1 MHRKLL
7 SESRFSQVRSTVN
20 HERSKFDLSHGHH
33 STMNAGLLYP
43 HFIREVLP
51 GDTFEFSASFVNRM
65 STPFAPI
72 MDTAFLDQWYFY
84 VPQRLVWEHTKEF
97 YGENNSSAWTQDIE
111 YFIPRLSRSFKSDGV
126 GDHFGIPTL
135 TTLAVNALPLRAYR
149 LIWNEWFRD
158 QNTQDPKLV
167 NMGDTETDGTL
178 DDLLPVNKRKDYFTT
193 ALPEPQKGPDVLLPM
208 GGYAPVITTE
218 EFMNLNGIPLVFY
231 NSDQFGGDDPAK
243 NYSFAIAGNNGTGDV
258 SVGDSFDYAHFGGYA
273 KFGSDELEGNTPG
286 GENNVAVPVNLM
298 ADFSTGSIQSTIN
311 DLRQAFAIQ
320 SLFELDARGGS
331 RYREF
336 IKAHFGVNVPD
347 LTVQVPE
354 FLGGSSDPIVV
365 NQVVQ
370 TSSTVSDSPQG
381 TVAAFSKTVGK
392 RRGSFVKSF
401 SEPGYVIGVC
411 AIRTLQSYQDGL
423 DRMWS
428 RRSRLDF
435 YHPVLAHIGEMPIY
449 NKELYVYDDDKRD
462 EVFGYQEAW
471 AEYRFAQSY
480 VSGAFRSN
488 YPSGSLD
495 FWTFTN
501 DFESLPVLSDG
512 FIRETDVNV
521 GRTLVTTDM
530 EGAPQFIVDWWFDLG
545 AYRVMPMF
553 GTPAILGGRQ

>member
-20 HERSKFDLSHGHH
+20 QERSKFDLSHGHH

-65 STPFAPI
+65 STPIAPI

-97 YGENNSSAWTQDIE
+97 YGENNTSAWTQNVE
-111 YFIPRLSRSFKSDGV
+111 YFIPRLTKSFKADGV
-126 GDHFGIPTL
+126 GDHFGIPTQSSVP
-135 TTLAVNALPLRAYR
+135 VNALPLRSYR

-167 NMGDTETDGTL
+167 NMGDTEIDATL

-193 ALPEPQKGPDVLLPM
+193 ALPEPQKGPDVFLPL
-208 GGYAPVITTE
+208 GGYAPVITRSEVYSATAPG
-218 EFMNLNGIPLVFY
+218 MYLANLDGSMRDGILRVA
-231 NSDQFGGDDPAK
+231 SGH
-243 NYSFAIAGNNGTGDV
+243 
-258 SVGDSFDYAHFGGYA
+258 GDSESFVHADQYYQYVDGTSKEVGEITPETSGVVTPINLWANL
-273 KFGSDELEGNTPG
+273 SD
-286 GENNVAVPVNLM
+286 
-298 ADFSTGSIQSTIN
+298 STSATIN
-311 DLRQAFAIQ
+311 QLRQAFAIQ

-370 TSSTVSDSPQG
+370 TSSTDQESPQG
-381 TVAAFSKTVGK
+381 NVAAFSKTVGH

-435 YHPVLAHIGEMPIY
+435 YHPVLAHIGETPVY
-449 NKELYVYDDDKRD
+449 NKELYVYDENARD

-495 FWTFTN
+495 YWTFTN
-501 DFESLPVLSDG
+501 DFDSLPVLSDG

-521 GRTLVTTDM
+521 GRTLATTNM

>member
-20 HERSKFDLSHGHH
+20 QERSKFDLSHGHH
-33 STMNAGLLYP
+33 ATMNAGYLYP

-65 STPFAPI
+65 STPIAPI

-97 YGENNSSAWTQDIE
+97 YGENNTSAWTSNIE
-111 YFIPRLSRSFKSDGV
+111 YYIPRIAKNFKSDGV
-126 GDHFGIPTL
+126 ADHFGVPTL
-135 TTLAVNALPLRAYR
+135 TDLPINALPLRAYR

-167 NMGDTETDGTL
+167 NMGDTETDVTL

-193 ALPEPQKGPDVLLPM
+193 ALPEPQKGPDVLLPL
-208 GGYAPVITTE
+208 GSYAPVITRSET
-218 EFMNLNGIPLVFY
+218 
-231 NSDQFGGDDPAK
+231 
-243 NYSFAIAGNNGTGDV
+243 V
-258 SVGDSFDYAHFGGYA
+258 SVGAGVNDVPLGFHTYYSNFVA
-273 KFGSDELEGNTPG
+273 GSVPFVREKNGHSGSLGISNVEAVQNEMGPTDILVP
-286 GENNVAVPVNLM
+286 NNLWVDMEEASSML
-298 ADFSTGSIQSTIN
+298 TIN
-311 DLRQAFAIQ
+311 ALRQAFAIQ
-320 SLFELDARGGS
+320 SLFEVDARGGS
-331 RYREF
+331 KYREF
-336 IKAHFGVNVPD
+336 IKAHFGITVPD

-370 TSSTVSDSPQG
+370 TSATDQESPQG
-381 TVAAFSKTVGK
+381 NVAAFSKTVGK

-401 SEPGYVIGVC
+401 SEPGYVIGLC

-435 YHPVLAHIGEMPIY
+435 YHPVLAHIGETPIY
-449 NKELYVYDDDKRD
+449 NKELYVYDVNARD

-495 FWTFTN
+495 YWTFTN
-501 DFESLPVLSDG
+501 DFERLPVLSDG

-521 GRTLVTTDM
+521 GRTLATTNM

>member
-20 HERSKFDLSHGHH
+20 QERSKFDLSHGHH
-33 STMNAGLLYP
+33 ATMNAGLLYP

-65 STPFAPI
+65 STPIAPI

-97 YGENNSSAWTQDIE
+97 YGENNTSAWTQNVE
-111 YFIPRLSRSFKSDGV
+111 YYIPRLTKNFKSDGV
-126 GDHFGIPTL
+126 ADHFGVPTL
-135 TTLAVNALPLRAYR
+135 SVLPINVLPLRAYR

-167 NMGDTETDGTL
+167 NMGDTETDTTL

-193 ALPEPQKGPDVLLPM
+193 ALPEPQKGPDVLLPL
-208 GGYAPVITTE
+208 GSYAPVITRNVVANSATSPTMTLIS
-218 EFMNLNGIPLVFY
+218 EFGNFVSGSVP
-231 NSDQFGGDDPAK
+231 
-243 NYSFAIAGNNGTGDV
+243 FATNNGTGAGSTAQLKISNVD
-258 SVGDSFDYAHFGGYA
+258 SVGNLDVGP
-273 KFGSDELEGNTPG
+273 LENF
-286 GENNVAVPVNLM
+286 VPSNLW
-298 ADFSTGSIQSTIN
+298 ADMEEASSMLTIN
-311 DLRQAFAIQ
+311 ALRQAFAIQ

-370 TSSTVSDSPQG
+370 TSSTDQESPQG
-381 TVAAFSKTVGK
+381 NVAAFSKTVGQ

-435 YHPVLAHIGEMPIY
+435 YHPVLAHIGETPVY
-449 NKELYVYDDDKRD
+449 NKELYVYDVNARD

-501 DFESLPVLSDG
+501 DFEQLPVLSDG

-521 GRTLVTTDM
+521 GRTLATTNM

>member
-7 SESRFSQVRSTVN
+7 SESRFSQVRSTVDQ
-20 HERSKFDLSHGHH
+20 ERSKFDLSHGHH
-33 STMNAGLLYP
+33 ATMNAGLLYP

-51 GDTFEFSASFVNRM
+51 GDTFEFNASFVNRM
-65 STPFAPI
+65 STPIAPI

-84 VPQRLVWEHTKEF
+84 VPQRLVWKHTKEF
-97 YGENNSSAWTQDIE
+97 YGENNASAWTQDVE
-111 YFIPRLSRSFKSDGV
+111 YYIPRLSNNFKPDGV

-135 TTLAVNALPLRAYR
+135 TALTINALPFRSYR

-167 NMGDTETDGTL
+167 NMGDTETDVTL

-193 ALPEPQKGPDVLLPM
+193 ALPEPQKGPDVLLPL
-208 GGYAPVITTE
+208 GSYAPVITRPVTE
-218 EFMNLNGIPLVFY
+218 GLNVSTSASLFLNAG
-231 NSDQFGGDDPAK
+231 GGDLTNTSEVIVSPYNVGNRTFGNLITGIAANGSGEHKNLVPA
-243 NYSFAIAGNNGTGDV
+243 NFWADLSQGTG
-258 SVGDSFDYAHFGGYA
+258 A
-273 KFGSDELEGNTPG
+273 
-286 GENNVAVPVNLM
+286 
-298 ADFSTGSIQSTIN
+298 TIN
-311 DLRQAFAIQ
+311 QLRQAFAIQ

-370 TSSTVSDSPQG
+370 TSSTDAESPQG
-381 TVAAFSKTVGK
+381 NVAAFSKTVGQ

-435 YHPVLAHIGEMPIY
+435 YHPVLAHIGETPIY
-449 NKELYVYDDDKRD
+449 NKELYVYDIGARD

-521 GRTLVTTDM
+521 GRTLATTNM